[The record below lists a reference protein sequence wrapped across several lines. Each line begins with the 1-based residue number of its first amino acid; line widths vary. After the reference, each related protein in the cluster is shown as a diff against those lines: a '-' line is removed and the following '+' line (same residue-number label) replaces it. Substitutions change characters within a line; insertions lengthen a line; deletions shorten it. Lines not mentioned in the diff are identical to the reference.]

1 MQERRSLNFGEDMEP
16 QEVWSVYRRAL
27 SKRIIEIVTQERI
40 QPSVL
45 REDLSPQG

>member
-1 MQERRSLNFGEDMEP
+1 MQERRSLNFGEGMEP
-16 QEVWSVYRRAL
+16 QEVWATYRRAL
-27 SKRIIEIVTQERI
+27 SQRILDIITQERI